1 VSSAVVTLPLPDA
14 DGFDLRPDPLQ
25 AKTPADLVRALRQ
38 YRLWAGEPPL
48 RTIARRAGI
57 GTGASTIC
65 AALNAKTLPRLETVI
80 AIITGCGGS
89 EEDQRRFT
97 TAWRAIRLSQQDDT
111 AR

>member
-1 VSSAVVTLPLPDA
+1 MTGAAATLPTPDA

-38 YRLWAGEPPL
+38 YRLWAGEPSL
-48 RTIARRAGI
+48 RTIARLAGT

-65 AALNAKTLPRLETVI
+65 TALNAETLPRLETVT
-80 AIITGCGGS
+80 AIIAGCGGS
-89 EEDQRRFT
+89 GEDQRRFA
-97 TAWRAIRLSQQDDT
+97 TAWRAIRLSQHDD

>member
-1 VSSAVVTLPLPDA
+1 MSSAAATLPPPDA

-25 AKTPADLVRALRQ
+25 ATTPADLVRALRQ

-48 RTIARRAGI
+48 RAIARRAGT

-65 AALNAKTLPRLETVI
+65 TALNATTLPRLEIVT
-80 AIITGCGGS
+80 AIIAGCGGS
-89 EEDQRRFT
+89 AEDQRRFT
-97 TAWRAIRLSQQDDT
+97 TAWRVIRLSQHDD

>member
-1 VSSAVVTLPLPDA
+1 MSRAATTVPLPDA

-38 YRLWAGEPPL
+38 YRLWAGEPSL
-48 RTIARRAGI
+48 RTVARRAGN

-65 AALNAKTLPRLETVI
+65 TALNAATLPRLEIVT

-89 EEDQRRFT
+89 EQDQRRFT
-97 TAWRAIRLSQQDDT
+97 TAWRAIRLSQRNDT
-111 AR
+111 K

>member
-1 VSSAVVTLPLPDA
+1 MPDA

-38 YRLWAGEPPL
+38 YRLWAGEPPM
-48 RTIARRAGI
+48 RAIARRAG
-57 GTGASTIC
+57 TRVGASTIWT
-65 AALNAKTLPRLETVI
+65 ALHATTLPRHEIVI
-80 AIITGCGGS
+80 AIVAGCGGS
-89 EEDQRRFT
+89 EEDQRRFS